1 MADVALVTGGSRGI
15 GRAIAA
21 ELAAQGWR
29 VAVTSRS
36 EDDLRRTAADLGA
49 LAVPAD
55 VTDGRAVV
63 RAVETVERE
72 LGPVALLVANAATA
86 RALGPAWE
94 VDPADWWADV
104 AASLLGSYLCI
115 RAVLPGMVERGAGRV
130 VLVSSY
136 VGVRPSPNNSAY
148 GAAKAGLVNLAETL
162 AAETSCTGVSV
173 FAATPGRVRT
183 AMTERM
189 LETGLFPFLDE
200 GEWLEPER
208 AARLVAFLG
217 SGRADALA
225 GRFVHALDD
234 VEELVRRADEIERDD
249 LYVPRLRRLGDP

>member
-1 MADVALVTGGSRGI
+1 MTDVAVVTGGSRGV

-21 ELAAQGWR
+21 ELAARGFA
-29 VAVTSRS
+29 VAIAARGES
-36 EDDLRRTAADLGA
+36 ELRAAARELGV

-55 VTDGRAVV
+55 VTDPADVAGAF
-63 RAVETVERE
+63 ETVERE
-72 LGPVALLVANAATA
+72 LGPPVLLVANAGTA
-86 RALGPAWE
+86 LALGPAWE

-104 AASLLGSYLCI
+104 ESSLRGSYLCA
-115 RAVLPGMVERGAGRV
+115 RAVLPGMLQRGAGRV

-136 VGVRPSPNNSAY
+136 VGIRPAPHNSAY

-162 AAETSCTGVSV
+162 AAETSGTGVAV
-173 FAATPGRVRT
+173 FAVTPGRVRT

-208 AARLVAFLG
+208 AARLVASIA
-217 SGRADALA
+217 SGRADALS
-225 GRFVHALDD
+225 GRFLHALDD
-234 VEELVRRADEIERDD
+234 VEELARRADEIARDE
-249 LYVPRLRRLGDP
+249 LYVPRLRRLGT